1 MIARILTRM
10 VIRQITPAV
19 GVVVPSLQSRDRL
32 ASVLLALTKPR
43 LALFSIFSGV
53 AGYGI
58 TDMEAGGARHAWV
71 LTGLAL
77 SAGGALS
84 LNQWWER
91 DTDRLMRRTARR
103 PLPRGAISPV
113 AALIWSSALSLGG
126 VGLFLARGLPE
137 AAALAAA
144 TIVIYGLVY
153 TPLKRRTRWATE
165 IGSISGALP
174 PLIGAAAAGD
184 LGSKPAWL
192 LAGILLFW
200 QMPHFFAIGW
210 MHRDDYRR
218 AGFPLLPAVDSTGAR
233 TAGWSLLYTFGL
245 VVGSLVPWPLG
256 WVGPVYGIAAAIGG
270 LGFLVT
276 SVRFLVQ
283 AEGRDLRGRDLFLA
297 SIIYLPSVMAALMID
312 CLR

>member
-1 MIARILTRM
+1 MF
-10 VIRQITPAV
+10 
-19 GVVVPSLQSRDRL
+19 
-32 ASVLLALTKPR
+32 SVSSGMAGYSV
-43 LALFSIFSGV
+43 ADSQAGV
-53 AGYGI
+53 AQQ
-58 TDMEAGGARHAWV
+58 ALV

-91 DTDRLMRRTARR
+91 DTDRLMPRTARR
-103 PLPRGAISPV
+103 PLPRGVISSE
-113 AALIWSSALSLGG
+113 AALTWSVALSLGG
-126 VGLFLARGLPE
+126 IGLFLARGLPL

-144 TIVIYGLVY
+144 TIGIYGLVY

-184 LGSKPAWL
+184 PGSTPAWL

-210 MHRDDYRR
+210 MYRDDYRQ
-218 AGFPLLPAVDSTGAR
+218 AGFPLLPALDSTGGH
-233 TAGWSLLYTFGL
+233 TAGWSLLYTTGL
-245 VVGSLVPWPLG
+245 IVGSLMPWALG
-256 WVGPVYGIAAAIGG
+256 WGGPVYGITAALSG
-270 LGFLVT
+270 LGLLVT

-283 AEGRDLRGRDLFLA
+283 AECRDRRGRDLFLA
-297 SIIYLPSVMAALMID
+297 SIVYLPLVMAALDID
-312 CLR
+312 RWR